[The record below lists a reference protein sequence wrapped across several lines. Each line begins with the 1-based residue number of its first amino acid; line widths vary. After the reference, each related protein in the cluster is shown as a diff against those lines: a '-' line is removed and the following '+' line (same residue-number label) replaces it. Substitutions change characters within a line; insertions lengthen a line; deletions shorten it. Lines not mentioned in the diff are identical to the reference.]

1 MAELVY
7 DPQHLS
13 PGETYYRLTVGT
25 NPSTGAILADLD
37 MDLVAPADPDFTPA
51 PFSGFELPARDT
63 LFQAQAQAQARAGE
77 NGVGKILVVDPLG
90 LLSLAPP
97 SRYGR
102 TGRR

>member
-7 DPQHLS
+7 DPQVLS
-13 PGETYYRLTVGT
+13 PGELYYRLTVGT

-37 MDLVAPADPDFTPA
+37 MDLVAPPA
-51 PFSGFELPARDT
+51 PEDTVSFSGFELPARDA
-63 LFQAQAQAQARAGE
+63 LFQAQSRASE
-77 NGVGKILVVDPLG
+77 NGVGKILVVDPFG

-102 TGRR
+102 RS

>member
-37 MDLVAPADPDFTPA
+37 MDLVAPADPDFAPA
-51 PFSGFELPARDT
+51 PFSGFELPARDM
-63 LFQAQAQAQARAGE
+63 LFQAQARAGE

-102 TGRR
+102 TGRQ

>member
-37 MDLVAPADPDFTPA
+37 MDLLAPADPDFAPA
-51 PFSGFELPARDT
+51 AFSGFELPARDA
-63 LFQAQAQAQARAGE
+63 LFQAQARAGE
-77 NGVGKILVVDPLG
+77 NGVGRILVIDPLG